1 MAASTRHPQ
10 QTKQPGAERQ
20 TALSD
25 VRNLGIMAHIDAG
38 KTTLTE
44 RILLYTGVNYR
55 PGEVLEGT
63 ATMDWM
69 VQEQERGIT
78 ITSAATTC
86 YWQNRRI
93 NIIDTPGHVDFT
105 AEVERCL
112 RVLDGAVAVFCGV
125 SGVQPQ
131 TETVW
136 RQATKY
142 AIPVIA
148 FVNKMDR
155 NGADF
160 SAVVRQMRDMLDTLA
175 VPVQLPIGTGD
186 DFKGVIDVLDQRAL
200 HFEGRWGQD
209 VRCAKVPEEYQA
221 KATAM
226 RDHAVEC
233 IAEVDDRVLEEF
245 LADREVGTPLLVDAL
260 RQATLRCDLVPVLC
274 GSALKNAGVQPLL
287 DAIIRYLPA
296 PDDVAAVEGRCP
308 RTQQPAKRRADDKQ
322 PFSALAFKSMVAPY
336 AGKLVYIRVYSGVA
350 VSGAKV
356 LNPNTGSTYRLGRL
370 LLVHANHTEQ
380 CDQLSSGD
388 IGAVVGLPDIKT
400 GDTLCDPDD
409 PIALAPLQ
417 FPDPV
422 VQIALEAR
430 SASAKDD
437 LLVALASLADEDPT
451 FRYNEDPETGQ
462 VVVGGMGELHL
473 EIILDRLLREFKLD
487 VRAGRPQVAYR
498 ESISQEAMAVG
509 TFDRQCGTRA
519 AFARVKV
526 RVRPAETGEA
536 FSAKNLAPAPEIPDM
551 FAEAALKGVLDSA
564 RTGIIAGYP
573 LIDCNAEIVGGQ
585 YHITDS
591 NETAFRAAG
600 CFAMQEAVRNA
611 APILLEPVMALAIN
625 VPEDDVGTVI
635 GDVASR
641 RGCVIGVDTE
651 NGRATVRA
659 RVPLAE
665 MFGYANT
672 LRSLTRGRGEFTAE
686 PSHFERVP
694 EAVRKQI
701 MA

>member
-1 MAASTRHPQ
+1 MAASTKHPQ
-10 QTKQPGAERQ
+10 PKPSGNGRQ
-20 TALSD
+20 TALRD

-86 YWQNRRI
+86 YWNHRRI

-112 RVLDGAVAVFCGV
+112 RVLDGAIAVFCGV

-155 NGADF
+155 DGADF
-160 SAVVRQMRDMLDTLA
+160 SGVVRQMRDTLDTLP
-175 VPVQLPIGTGD
+175 VPVQMPIGNGT
-186 DFKGVIDVLDQRAL
+186 DFSGVIDVLDQQAL
-200 HFEGRWGQD
+200 HFEGRWGQEVQHAD
-209 VRCAKVPEEYQA
+209 VPEEYQSEA
-221 KATAM
+221 AAM
-226 RDHAVEC
+226 REHVIEC

-245 LADREVGTPLLVDAL
+245 LADREVGTPLLIDAL
-260 RQATLRCDLVPVLC
+260 RQATLRCDVVPVLC
-274 GSALKNAGVQPLL
+274 GSALRNAGVQPLL
-287 DAIIRYLPA
+287 DAVARYLPA
-296 PDDVAAVEGRCP
+296 PDDVPAVEGRCP
-308 RTQQPAKRRADDKQ
+308 QTQQPVKRHADDKE

-350 VSGAKV
+350 AGGATV
-356 LNPNTGSTYRLGRL
+356 LNPATGSTYRLGRL
-370 LLVHANHTEQ
+370 LQVHANHTEQ
-380 CDQLSSGD
+380 CEQLSSGD
-388 IGAVVGLPDIKT
+388 IGAVVGLPDVKT
-400 GDTLCDPDD
+400 GDTLCDPGD
-409 PIALAPLQ
+409 PVELAPLQ

-430 SASAKDD
+430 STSVKDD
-437 LLVALASLADEDPT
+437 LMEALASLADEDPT
-451 FRYNEDPETGQ
+451 FRYDEDPETGQ

-498 ESISQEAMAVG
+498 ESVSQEAMAVG
-509 TFDRQCGTRA
+509 TFDRQCGTRS

-526 RVRPAETGEA
+526 RVRPAETGAGFAAE
-536 FSAKNLAPAPEIPDM
+536 NRAPAPEIPDM
-551 FAEAALKGVLDSA
+551 FADAALKGVLDTA
-564 RTGIIAGYP
+564 ATGVMAGYP
-573 LIDCNAEIVGGQ
+573 LIDCSAEIVGGQ
-585 YHITDS
+585 YHRTDS
-591 NETAFRAAG
+591 NEIAFRAAG
-600 CFAMQEAVRNA
+600 CFAMQEAVRQA
-611 APILLEPVMALAIN
+611 VPILLEPVMALAIN
-625 VPEDDVGTVI
+625 VPEDDVGTAI
-635 GDVASR
+635 GDVTSR
-641 RGCVIGVDTE
+641 RGCVIEVDTE
-651 NGRATVRA
+651 NVRATVRA

-686 PSHFERVP
+686 PSHFERVS